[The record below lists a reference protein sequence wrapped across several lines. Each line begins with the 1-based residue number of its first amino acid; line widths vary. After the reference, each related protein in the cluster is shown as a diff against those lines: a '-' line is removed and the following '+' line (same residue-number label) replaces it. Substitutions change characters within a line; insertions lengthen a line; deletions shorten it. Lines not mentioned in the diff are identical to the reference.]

1 MAQYA
6 MAIDLRRCAGC
17 GACVVACK
25 YRCVKMEKDGDGN
38 SRPVV
43 NENGC
48 SKCNACMLFCPLY
61 NPVELPVFEEF
72 FDAPEGVDV
81 RDRDMAPIYRAAMRG
96 AREGKHTEFAG
107 TLCQIAALKSLN
119 GDKIPPN
126 LLLFPI
132 FCDDEQRRS
141 NPACAVCKF
150 YE

>member
-1 MAQYA
+1 MQL
-6 MAIDLRRCAGC
+6 IDRVEDCNGC

-141 NPACAVCKF
+141 NPACVVCKF

>member
-1 MAQYA
+1 MQL
-6 MAIDLRRCAGC
+6 IDRAEDCNGC

-96 AREGKHTEFAG
+96 AREGKHTEFVG

>member
-1 MAQYA
+1 
-6 MAIDLRRCAGC
+6 
-17 GACVVACK
+17 
-25 YRCVKMEKDGDGN
+25 MEKDGDGN

>member
-1 MAQYA
+1 MQL
-6 MAIDLRRCAGC
+6 IDRVEDCNGC
-17 GACVVACK
+17 GACEVACK

-96 AREGKHTEFAG
+96 AREGKHTEFVG

>member
-1 MAQYA
+1 MQL
-6 MAIDLRRCAGC
+6 IDRVEDCNGC

-96 AREGKHTEFAG
+96 AREGKNIRNLWG
-107 TLCQIAALKSLN
+107 LCARL
-119 GDKIPPN
+119 
-126 LLLFPI
+126 
-132 FCDDEQRRS
+132 RRS
-141 NPACAVCKF
+141 NPLTVIRYRLICCFSLFSVMMNREGQIRLAPCANFMNKW
-150 YE
+150 

>member
-1 MAQYA
+1 M
-6 MAIDLRRCAGC
+6 
-17 GACVVACK
+17 VACK
-25 YRCVKMEKDGDGN
+25 YRCVKMEKDVDGN

>member
-1 MAQYA
+1 MQL
-6 MAIDLRRCAGC
+6 IDRVEDCNGC

-25 YRCVKMEKDGDGN
+25 HRCVKMEKDGDGN
-38 SRPVV
+38 RSPGV

-119 GDKIPPN
+119 GDKIPSN
-126 LLLFPI
+126 LLLFHI
-132 FCDDEQRRS
+132 FCYDEQRRS

>member
-1 MAQYA
+1 M
-6 MAIDLRRCAGC
+6 
-17 GACVVACK
+17 
-25 YRCVKMEKDGDGN
+25 
-38 SRPVV
+38 

-96 AREGKHTEFAG
+96 AREGKHTEFVG

-132 FCDDEQRRS
+132 SVMMNREGQIRLA
-141 NPACAVCKF
+141 PCANFMNKW
-150 YE
+150 